1 MNQDFTAET
10 AAIGHMDAVPMIL
23 DIVCRTT
30 GMGFAAVAH
39 VTEDRWIACSVLD
52 RIQFGLAAGGELK
65 VETTICHRIR
75 ETGEAVLI
83 DDTETHPF
91 YRHHPTPSLYGFRS
105 YVSMPIIRA
114 DGSFFG
120 TLCAI
125 DPHARKINTPEIR
138 SMFKA
143 FAALI
148 ASHLAQS
155 REIEANQ
162 QALAAERSNA
172 GLREISIAVLG
183 HDLRNPIAAIEAGTR
198 LLRQQPLND
207 RGAYI
212 LGLMEGSVRRMNGLV
227 DSVLDFARG
236 RMGGGIPLT
245 SQAQEPLAP
254 MLNQV
259 VAELRA
265 ANPHR
270 PIEVAF
276 DLPDPVSCDRT
287 RIGQLFSNLLA
298 NAITHGAPA
307 GTIRVRA
314 SAHGGAFELEVANPG
329 EPIPESMLQELFQP
343 FHSNTLKPSQHG
355 LGLGLYIADMIAA
368 AHGGTLTAASS
379 AAETRFTFRMPPPDA
394 QAEAPAT

>member
-155 REIEANQ
+155 RE
-162 QALAAERSNA
+162 
-172 GLREISIAVLG
+172 
-183 HDLRNPIAAIEAGTR
+183 
-198 LLRQQPLND
+198 
-207 RGAYI
+207 GA
-212 LGLMEGSVRRMNGLV
+212 R
-227 DSVLDFARG
+227 
-236 RMGGGIPLT
+236 
-245 SQAQEPLAP
+245 
-254 MLNQV
+254 
-259 VAELRA
+259 
-265 ANPHR
+265 
-270 PIEVAF
+270 
-276 DLPDPVSCDRT
+276 
-287 RIGQLFSNLLA
+287 
-298 NAITHGAPA
+298 
-307 GTIRVRA
+307 
-314 SAHGGAFELEVANPG
+314 
-329 EPIPESMLQELFQP
+329 
-343 FHSNTLKPSQHG
+343 
-355 LGLGLYIADMIAA
+355 
-368 AHGGTLTAASS
+368 GGTL
-379 AAETRFTFRMPPPDA
+379 ECRPTRDIHRGSWARFAQPDRRHRSRHPPAP
-394 QAEAPAT
+394 PATA